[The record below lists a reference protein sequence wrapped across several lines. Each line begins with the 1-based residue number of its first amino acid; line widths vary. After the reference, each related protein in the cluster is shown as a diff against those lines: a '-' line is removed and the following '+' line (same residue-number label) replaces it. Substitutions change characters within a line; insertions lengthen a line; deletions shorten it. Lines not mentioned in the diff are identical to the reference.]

1 MVANLESHPA
11 GSTRS
16 RSTSLSSS
24 DTESRVSRSIRTRS
38 RSRSIRSTRQIDR
51 IYSGRHIDDQSVYH
65 SGEDDYDGA
74 QDSDAHA
81 ERVESGL
88 EVRGGIV
95 NERDYDLE
103 RNAQPADLEKSRTA
117 RSERS
122 RDPTLVSILPSMKS
136 ERLKLMAQVT
146 WNGPD
151 DPDNPKNWP
160 AKKKWAAVVTVSSF
174 TFISPVASSMV
185 APALQSI
192 RSDFGIEDQV
202 VSQLTLSIFVLA
214 YAIGPLFLGPFSEI
228 YGRVIVLQLANLFF
242 LVFNIACGVAKT
254 EAQMIVFRFLAGLG
268 GSAPLAVS
276 PEYPLHQRPYT
287 LSNKSRSAAASYP
300 TVSNLKNEVKVSQS
314 TALHLFSDQP

>member
-11 GSTRS
+11 GSTWS

-24 DTESRVSRSIRTRS
+24 DTESRVSRSVRTRS
-38 RSRSIRSTRQIDR
+38 RSRSVRSTRQIDR

-65 SGEDDYDGA
+65 SGEDDYDGV
-74 QDSDAHA
+74 QDPDAHA

-103 RNAQPADLEKSRTA
+103 RNAQPDLEKTQTA

-122 RDPTLVSILPSMKS
+122 RDPTLVCILSSMKS
-136 ERLKLMAQVT
+136 ERRKLIVQVT

-160 AKKKWAAVVTVSSF
+160 AKKKWAAVATVSSF

-192 RSDFGIEDQV
+192 RSDFGIEDQL

-214 YAIGPLFLGPFSEI
+214 YAFGPLFLGPFSEI

-276 PEYPLHQRPYT
+276 PEYLLHRRPHT
-287 LSNKSRSAAASYP
+287 LSNMSRSVAASYP
-300 TVSNLKNEVKVSQS
+300 TVSNPKNEVKASPS